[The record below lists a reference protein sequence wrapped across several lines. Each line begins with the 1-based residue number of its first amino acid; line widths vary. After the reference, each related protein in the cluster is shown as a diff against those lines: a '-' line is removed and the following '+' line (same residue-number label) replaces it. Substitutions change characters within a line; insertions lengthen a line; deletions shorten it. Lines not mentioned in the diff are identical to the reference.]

1 MPKKK
6 WFVEQ
11 GKDMKKQ
18 ESIIS
23 RNERGRHAFLLVYD
37 VCDKQSWD
45 EVKRLVQLI
54 QKRMYKTPVPIMIVG
69 TKTGQCA
76 LPLLQA
82 LESLMMHTHSLPL
95 YTSASPSAVVWFRGS
110 RFARLRPRLWFCAHG
125 VATTAPAPISLAP

>member
-1 MPKKK
+1 MRGCRRDRLPHSLHSYATLCHADLLPAAATAHACPLHAESERTPLVPKKK

-76 LPLLQA
+76 LPLFR
-82 LESLMMHTHSLPL
+82 PL
-95 YTSASPSAVVWFRGS
+95 KV
-110 RFARLRPRLWFCAHG
+110 
-125 VATTAPAPISLAP
+125 